1 MYDVKAVYP
10 NFYAV
15 TKGNT
20 KKSDQAK
27 DIYALPLLG
36 LSQYDD
42 ASTAD
47 PYIILEKYFKN
58 SSRKGTALTLV
69 GKS

>member
-1 MYDVKAVYP
+1 MSRLFTP
-10 NFYAV
+10 IFMLSQRE
-15 TKGNT
+15 TQ

-58 SSRKGTALTLV
+58 SSRKGTALTHV
-69 GKS
+69 GK